1 MYLAWSNER
10 PMERTIYR
18 LLSLLNWARAA
29 QRGPAAL
36 LRRYARIH
44 GYKAVNRLVGQ
55 SRRRRRW

>member
-1 MYLAWSNER
+1 
-10 PMERTIYR
+10 MERTIYR

-29 QRGPAAL
+29 RRGPSAL
-36 LRRYARIH
+36 LRRYARIQ